1 MKKTNQHAPGSFRLS
16 LTQECLTIGAELG
29 LAGAGLVII
38 TLLRDRWANRTK
50 DGITLGNKAVTKYGI
65 SDKKRRAILRQ
76 LEAKGWIKIDNG
88 ENGKRCNIS
97 ILKEF

>member
-1 MKKTNQHAPGSFRLS
+1 MKKTKHAPGSFRLS

-50 DGITLGNKAVTKYGI
+50 DGITLGNEAVAKYGV

-76 LEAKGWIKIDNG
+76 LEATGWIKINNG
-88 ENGKRCNIS
+88 ENGKRCHIS

>member
-1 MKKTNQHAPGSFRLS
+1 MKQTKYKSGSFRLA
-16 LTQECLTIGAELG
+16 LTQESLTIGAELG
-29 LAGAGLVII
+29 LAGTGLVII
-38 TLLRDRWANRTK
+38 TLLRDRWASRTK
-50 DGITLGNKAVTKYGI
+50 DGITLGNQAVAKYGV

-88 ENGKRCNIS
+88 ENGKRCHIS